1 MLHSGDIYEG
11 LARTARHQELRR
23 LAKAVH
29 SLLFRHGTA
38 RAIPDSRP
46 VAGFEIA
53 NDSSLTKTSRAA

>member
-23 LAKAVH
+23 LAGAVH
-29 SLLFRHGTA
+29 TLLFRYGTA
-38 RAIPDSRP
+38 RAIPDSRS

-53 NDSSLTKTSRAA
+53 NDINLTKTNRAA